1 VLTTVPKISVLI
13 PAYNAKTTIVETIAS
28 VLAQTWEDL
37 EVLVGDDGSQDDTVA
52 ILRSE
57 YTDPRL
63 HIHCFTHQGVQATRN
78 QLIALSIGDYIAFL
92 DADDLWTPEKLEKQ
106 YQAIKAHPTATI
118 AYSWTQYIDEA
129 NQRLPIHCRSSFEG
143 NVHLPLL
150 LSDFIGNGSNPLVDR
165 SAMIAVGGFDETFA
179 AAQDWDLWIR
189 LAARYEFAV
198 VPETQI
204 LYRQYTETGS
214 ISSNVLRHEKFSRQI
229 VEREVAKFPTRL
241 TRYCRGI
248 LANRYKGF
256 TWKSLFGYPTRR
268 RRGWIAARFM
278 SLAIY
283 YDPQLLKKEFVPAL
297 MLKIVLWSIFSGQR
311 VYRWMHRFPVLL
323 DVQRQ
328 LLNEI
333 KVFPEQVIF
342 DKQKN

>member
-1 VLTTVPKISVLI
+1 MKTVIKISVLI
-13 PAYNAKTTIVETIAS
+13 PAYNAKTTIIETIAS
-28 VLAQTWEDL
+28 VLAQTWTDL
-37 EVLVGDDGSQDDTVA
+37 EVLVGDDGSQDNTVA
-52 ILRSE
+52 VLRSK

-63 HIHCFTHQGVQATRN
+63 QIHCFPHRGVQATRN
-78 QLIALSIGDYIAFL
+78 QLLSLSIGDYIAFL
-92 DADDLWTPEKLEKQ
+92 DADDLWTPDKLEKQ
-106 YQAIKAHPTATI
+106 YQAIQAHPTATI

-129 NQRLPIHCRSSFEG
+129 NQPLPIHCRSSFEG

-150 LSDFIGNGSNPLVDR
+150 LSDFIGNGSNPLVER
-165 SAMIAVGGFDETFA
+165 SAMIAVGGFDETFV

-214 ISSNVLRHEKFSRQI
+214 ISSNVLCHEKFSRQI
-229 VEREVAKFPTRL
+229 VEREVAAFPDRL
-241 TRYCRGI
+241 QQYRRGI

-256 TWKSLFGYPTRR
+256 AWKSLFGYPTRR
-268 RRGWIAARFM
+268 RRGWMAARFM
-278 SLAIY
+278 SFAIY
-283 YDPQLLKKEFVPAL
+283 YDPTLLRCQFIPAL
-297 MLKIVLWSIFSGQR
+297 LTKIVLWSIFPGTN

-333 KVFPEQVIF
+333 KVFPEQVLS
-342 DKQKN
+342 K